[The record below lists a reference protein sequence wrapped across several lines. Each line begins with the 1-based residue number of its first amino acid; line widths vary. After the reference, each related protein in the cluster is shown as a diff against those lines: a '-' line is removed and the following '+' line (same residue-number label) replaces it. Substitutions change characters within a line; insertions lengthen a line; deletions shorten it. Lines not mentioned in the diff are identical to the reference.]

1 MMKYTA
7 NRNKKIKL
15 RSVAWYIFILAIAAK
30 LIFIYGSQHPAKH
43 DLLTVNGLVK
53 EVRIGGHG
61 ESTSL
66 RIESDRGIH
75 RYSSYFGKV
84 WPGMESIEPGDIVQI
99 LAERKRLNRDEIIS
113 GKEFYIWEIVH
124 NNQVILTYDTVWA
137 QVSQKDAAINRY
149 ANFILAASIVFLAI
163 AYACMKWPV
172 K

>member
-1 MMKYTA
+1 MKYTA
-7 NRNKKIKL
+7 SRYKKSKL
-15 RSVAWYIFILAIAAK
+15 LSAAWYIFILAIAAK

-84 WPGMESIEPGDIVQI
+84 WPGMESIEPGDMVQI
-99 LAERKRLNRDEIIS
+99 
-113 GKEFYIWEIVH
+113 
-124 NNQVILTYDTVWA
+124 
-137 QVSQKDAAINRY
+137 QKDAAINRY

>member
-1 MMKYTA
+1 MKNIA
-7 NRNKKIKL
+7 SRFKKIKL
-15 RSVAWYIFILAIAAK
+15 LSAAWYIFILAIAAK
-30 LIFIYGSQHPAKH
+30 LIFFYGSQHPTKH
-43 DLLTVNGLVK
+43 DLLPVDGLVQ
-53 EVRIGGHG
+53 EVRLGGHG
-61 ESTSL
+61 ESTSF

-84 WPGMESIEPGDIVQI
+84 WPGMESIEPGDMVQI
-99 LAERKRLNRDEIIS
+99 LAERKRLKRDEIIS
-113 GKEFYIWEIVH
+113 GKEYYIWEIVH

>member
-7 NRNKKIKL
+7 SRYKKINL
-15 RSVAWYIFILAIAAK
+15 LSAAWYIFILAFAAK

-53 EVRIGGHG
+53 EVRIGGKG

-84 WPGMESIEPGDIVQI
+84 WPGMESIEPGDMVQI
-99 LAERKRLNRDEIIS
+99 LAERKKLNRKITSTLNGLFSIS
-113 GKEFYIWEIVH
+113 ERIS
-124 NNQVILTYDTVWA
+124 NLPSQLCCLASRRTV
-137 QVSQKDAAINRY
+137 QN
-149 ANFILAASIVFLAI
+149 LEHL
-163 AYACMKWPV
+163 
-172 K
+172 

>member
-1 MMKYTA
+1 
-7 NRNKKIKL
+7 
-15 RSVAWYIFILAIAAK
+15 
-30 LIFIYGSQHPAKH
+30 
-43 DLLTVNGLVK
+43 
-53 EVRIGGHG
+53 
-61 ESTSL
+61 
-66 RIESDRGIH
+66 
-75 RYSSYFGKV
+75 
-84 WPGMESIEPGDIVQI
+84 MESIEPGDMVQI